1 MSATLGNGTVTFGDS
16 TVQSTAAVGSS
27 ATNARA
33 WCRFSNS
40 GYPYYTTTI
49 ISSYNI
55 SSITQHSTP
64 PFGYTP
70 WYTVTFT
77 NAMSDANYVVIAQG
91 GSSGVDALAYYNG
104 GTTTSSFG
112 IAWYQQGND
121 TIEIADGCFVVF
133 N

>member
-1 MSATLGNGTVTFGDS
+1 MSAILGNGTVTFGDS
-16 TVQSTAAVGSS
+16 TVQSTAATGVG
-27 ATNARA
+27 AKA
-33 WCRFSNS
+33 WCRFSS
-40 GYPYYTTTI
+40 ISPYYTPTI
-49 ISSYNI
+49 ISSFNI
-55 SSITQHSTP
+55 SSITKHTTP

-91 GSSGVDALAYYNG
+91 GSDGVDALVYYGG